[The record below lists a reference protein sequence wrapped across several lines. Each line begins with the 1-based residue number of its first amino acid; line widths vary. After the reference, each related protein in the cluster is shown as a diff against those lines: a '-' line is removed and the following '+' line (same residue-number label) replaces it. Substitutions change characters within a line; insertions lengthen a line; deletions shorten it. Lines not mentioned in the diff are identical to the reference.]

1 MTISVF
7 FDPPLETDSSETFIA
22 KAEDTVGKLNT
33 WSQQANALATT
44 MNFNSTNMTNTVTLG
59 LAPEN
64 LPLIGDFGSSAF
76 LNIEFLAA
84 LILAGGVGGSL
95 VKVTGATYSVLA
107 TDTDI
112 EANRA
117 GTVTLTLPSASLFP
131 NRRINVRTIT
141 ANTVVSGSSDV
152 VPVAGGAAGTAIL
165 AATAG
170 KWCELM
176 SDGTN
181 WLINKAG

>member
-1 MTISVF
+1 MTISVV
-7 FDPPLETDSSETFIA
+7 FDPPLETDSSDTFIA

-84 LILAGGVGGSL
+84 LILAGGVGASL
-95 VKVTGATYSVLA
+95 VTVTADYTVLP

-112 EANRA
+112 ICNKA
-117 GTVTLTLPSASLFP
+117 GALVLTLPSAALYP
-131 NRRINVRTIT
+131 NRKINVRTIT
-141 ANTVVSGSSDV
+141 ANAVTSASSNV
-152 VPVAGGAAGTAIL
+152 VPIAGGAAGTAIL

-170 KWCELM
+170 KFGVLQ

-181 WLINKAG
+181 WQLMQAN